1 MGEKKR
7 KEKNIHLQEIEN
19 QANEQEKELS
29 FLLSKAGISAELTPK
44 IYSWKDIQ
52 QKLLPNEALVEF
64 TRIRYFDKDF
74 TDSVLYIALI
84 VKKNSVYPEIVVFPK
99 GNHLENRAISIYK
112 NSLKIEDGY
121 SYKNFFEPIANS
133 IQQIKK
139 IYLCNDGVFHQVNL
153 SAIWNPNTQKY
164 IKSEI
169 EIQLVSTARD
179 FVQLGNKA
187 KLQPA
192 RQKEIYLFG
201 HPDYA
206 GEKKTNPVKEN
217 VDRHT
222 FISDATIQNFDKK
235 QRFLDISGEVV
246 DLPGTLTEVENISKI
261 AEKAQLKYQLY
272 IHEKASEEELKKVSE
287 PYILHIATHGFFL
300 PNGEGINQNP
310 LLRSGLLLANAE
322 KTIKQKQYE
331 FHKENGIFTS
341 QEAMNIDLQG
351 TELVVLSACETGL
364 GDVQNGEGVFGLQR
378 SLQEAG
384 AKTIIM
390 SLWTVDDYATQ
401 EMMSLFYENL
411 LVKKQPK
418 RLAFEN
424 AQEALKAKYVYPY
437 YWAAFVMVGE

>member
-206 GEKKTNPVKEN
+206 GEKKNQ
-217 VDRHT
+217 
-222 FISDATIQNFDKK
+222 S
-235 QRFLDISGEVV
+235 
-246 DLPGTLTEVENISKI
+246 
-261 AEKAQLKYQLY
+261 
-272 IHEKASEEELKKVSE
+272 SE
-287 PYILHIATHGFFL
+287 
-300 PNGEGINQNP
+300 
-310 LLRSGLLLANAE
+310 R
-322 KTIKQKQYE
+322 
-331 FHKENGIFTS
+331 
-341 QEAMNIDLQG
+341 
-351 TELVVLSACETGL
+351 
-364 GDVQNGEGVFGLQR
+364 
-378 SLQEAG
+378 
-384 AKTIIM
+384 
-390 SLWTVDDYATQ
+390 
-401 EMMSLFYENL
+401 
-411 LVKKQPK
+411 K
-418 RLAFEN
+418 RR
-424 AQEALKAKYVYPY
+424 
-437 YWAAFVMVGE
+437 